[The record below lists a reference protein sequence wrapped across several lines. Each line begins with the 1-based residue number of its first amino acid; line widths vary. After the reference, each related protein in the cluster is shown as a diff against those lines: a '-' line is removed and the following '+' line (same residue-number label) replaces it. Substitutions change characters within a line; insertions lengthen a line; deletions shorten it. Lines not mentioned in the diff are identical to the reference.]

1 MRRSGC
7 VRRGSTVMR
16 RFSSRLA
23 SCSLLRAALTV
34 PQQRLWWVG
43 SRPGTWPSSSETK
56 VRSPLTERSRGA
68 FMTVPTAGVA
78 IHARNVAVIQR
89 NEGSVVFADRRLDE
103 AVHHFDL
110 DAPTRHF
117 VGRASAFARIDAFAA
132 THPCGYVEVVG
143 EAGLG
148 KTALAAEIAK
158 RRAAIVFLASISAG
172 TRRPQQFLEHVCSE
186 LIIRYGLERAALPG
200 NLDSNV
206 LLSRLLA
213 EAAARG
219 GPVWLVVDGLDEAEP
234 PPLGANPLLLPS
246 VMPDGVFAVVT
257 RRDGELRTSPGT
269 PRLGIRLTR
278 DDREQTG
285 DIEAL
290 LRDRAEHEASV
301 ARAIAD
307 ARPAIS
313 VAEFVASMRQ

>member
-1 MRRSGC
+1 
-7 VRRGSTVMR
+7 
-16 RFSSRLA
+16 
-23 SCSLLRAALTV
+23 
-34 PQQRLWWVG
+34 
-43 SRPGTWPSSSETK
+43 
-56 VRSPLTERSRGA
+56 
-68 FMTVPTAGVA
+68 MTVPTAGVA

-117 VGRASAFARIDAFAA
+117 VGRASVFARIDAFAA

-186 LIIRYGLERAALPG
+186 LIIRHGLERAALPG

-246 VMPDGVFAVVT
+246 VLPDGVFAVVT

-269 PRLGIRLTR
+269 PRLGVRLTR
-278 DDREQTG
+278 DGREQAG

-290 LRDRAEHEASV
+290 LRDRAEHDPGV

-313 VAEFVASMRQ
+313 VAEFVASMRQASEGNFMYLSYLLAELAEYGLAGLKLHQLPRGLAGYYERFWGGFSATMSSD